1 MKHRGRIGSS
11 LMKILLERGRA
22 PVLRGALP
30 SLNEFYVIRLI
41 AAWVTSLKV
50 VRTLEFAW

>member
-1 MKHRGRIGSS
+1 
-11 LMKILLERGRA
+11 MKILLERGRA